1 MPSTI
6 PASLST
12 TTHNSNS
19 TSSRAPFSPLPSE
32 IPRTPLNGH
41 FEGLKSHEECLK
53 TPITPPAAYTEF
65 LKNTVS
71 SPAIQSP
78 RLPPPDLGKSYG
90 YYATPT
96 TPYAAARRLKIPG
109 SPSSSNSSPLTESPA
124 SSTSRSPSYEEVEG
138 EGRQGGQRQ
147 VTVKQVVTTTVTFT
161 PTMNLM
167 PAPKGKRRRIN

>member
-1 MPSTI
+1 MPSTV

-12 TTHNSNS
+12 AHNSNS
-19 TSSRAPFSPLPSE
+19 TGSRAPFSPLPSE

-41 FEGLKSHEECLK
+41 FEGLKSHEDSLK

-90 YYATPT
+90 YYTTPT
-96 TPYAAARRLKIPG
+96 TPYAAARRLKIPASPASSNC
-109 SPSSSNSSPLTESPA
+109 SPSTESPA

-138 EGRQGGQRQ
+138 EVRQGGQRQ

-161 PTMNLM
+161 PRMSLM
-167 PAPKGKRRRIN
+167 PAPKGKRRRID

>member
-1 MPSTI
+1 MPSTV

-12 TTHNSNS
+12 AHNSNS
-19 TSSRAPFSPLPSE
+19 TGSRAPFSPLPSE

-41 FEGLKSHEECLK
+41 FEGLKSHEESLK

-65 LKNTVS
+65 LKNAVS

-90 YYATPT
+90 LYTTPT
-96 TPYAAARRLKIPG
+96 TPYTAARRLKIPA
-109 SPSSSNSSPLTESPA
+109 SPSSSNCSPSTESPA

-138 EGRQGGQRQ
+138 EVRQGGQRQ
-147 VTVKQVVTTTVTFT
+147 VTVKQVVTTTVTFR
-161 PTMNLM
+161 PRMSLM
-167 PAPKGKRRRIN
+167 PAPKGKKRRID